1 MLRTKV
7 VKSMLGLSAVA
18 ALFVAVAV
26 HAQSGGSAAGAQPTT
41 GQGTT
46 GQTGANTGANTGAT
60 GTVVNQG
67 GAHNSTQSGTQKG
80 TQSATQSA
88 TQSGGQSGA
97 QAGMQGG
104 QGGTTASGTG
114 TGKLSRSDQKMIMS
128 MAQYDLAEI
137 EMARMAQSKSQ
148 NEQVKNFAQQMID
161 DHTKAMAE
169 VQVVAQA
176 KGITLPTELDRTH
189 RAKADKLGALSGDA
203 FDRAY
208 MAQAGVADHKK
219 NHSMLRSAQSKAK
232 DPDVKALAARTLP
245 IVDQHLNSAQ
255 QVHKSTAQ
263 GRSGTQGTTGSS
275 PDKR

>member
-1 MLRTKV
+1 MLGTKV

-18 ALFVAVAV
+18 ALFAAVAV
-26 HAQSGGSAAGAQPTT
+26 HAQSGGSATGAQTKT
-41 GQGTT
+41 GQSTT
-46 GQTGANTGANTGAT
+46 GQTGGTSGAT
-60 GTVVNQG
+60 GTMGSQTGSESGAQTGAQSG
-67 GAHNSTQSGTQKG
+67 GQSGAPTGTQSGAQR
-80 TQSATQSA
+80 AT
-88 TQSGGQSGA
+88 QSGA

-104 QGGTTASGTG
+104 QGGATASGTG

-137 EMARMAQSKSQ
+137 EMARLAQSKSQ
-148 NEQVKNFAQQMID
+148 NEQVKTFAQQMID
-161 DHTKAMAE
+161 DHTKALAE
-169 VQVVAQA
+169 VQQVAQA
-176 KGITLPTELDRTH
+176 RGITLPTELDRKH
-189 RAKADKLGALSGDA
+189 RALADKLGALSGDA

-245 IVDQHLNSAQ
+245 VVDQHLNSAQ
-255 QVHKSTAQ
+255 QLHKSTAQ
-263 GRSGTQGTTGSS
+263 VRSGTQGNTGSS